1 MELSLRERLK
11 YQVIARAK
19 LPLAEERA
27 ALEGSLLGFVEAAWP
42 SLDPSRYQ
50 PSWVVDAMCEHLQA
64 VTEGQI
70 RRLLINVPPRSG
82 KTLVTSVCFPAW
94 TWARAER
101 SYLSGSQVRF
111 LCGSYN
117 DDLSLQ
123 NSTRQRRLLMSPWFQ
138 RLWAKRVRIT
148 PGQDT
153 KSKFDTIEGGSRIS
167 TSARGSL
174 LGIGGDLI
182 LIDDPHNL
190 TDIESD
196 AERETTRMWWREISS
211 TRLNDPKQSAIVV
224 IMQRLHEDDV
234 SGVILSSDWSPEW
247 THLMIPA
254 EYEWRRHC
262 VTVLDWHDP
271 RGLDDKDEP
280 LVKIQP
286 DGARVPRDSA
296 AQAELEQREGALMWP
311 ERFGPREIARIKAEL
326 GPALSSG
333 RLQQSPSPAKGGL
346 FLREWWELYESPD
359 GKFPPFDHVVASLD
373 SAFTAKEQNDPSA
386 LTIWGVFSLPP
397 SMQEQK
403 QVMASPGSWR
413 GEVLADKR
421 QRVQEMPE
429 GWSANVGKPREHRRI
444 MLIHAWRK
452 HLPFSGPRIEKI
464 PGETRNMYKRRTSE
478 SWGLLEWVEHTCT
491 RFKIDKLLIEAKA
504 SGISAA
510 QELRNR
516 YGFQG
521 WSIETRP
528 VKGDKVARALAV
540 QPLFSQGMVY
550 APSRDW
556 AELVMSEMAMFPAGR
571 FDDLTDSATQAL
583 KYLRDRGWGR
593 TDEEE
598 RQAEIGTVMHRPRL
612 GRLYPC

>member
-1 MELSLRERLK
+1 
-11 YQVIARAK
+11 
-19 LPLAEERA
+19 
-27 ALEGSLLGFVEAAWP
+27 
-42 SLDPSRYQ
+42 
-50 PSWVVDAMCEHLQA
+50 
-64 VTEGQI
+64 
-70 RRLLINVPPRSG
+70 
-82 KTLVTSVCFPAW
+82 
-94 TWARAER
+94 
-101 SYLSGSQVRF
+101 
-111 LCGSYN
+111 
-117 DDLSLQ
+117 
-123 NSTRQRRLLMSPWFQ
+123 
-138 RLWAKRVRIT
+138 
-148 PGQDT
+148 
-153 KSKFDTIEGGSRIS
+153 
-167 TSARGSL
+167 
-174 LGIGGDLI
+174 
-182 LIDDPHNL
+182 
-190 TDIESD
+190 
-196 AERETTRMWWREISS
+196 
-211 TRLNDPKQSAIVV
+211 
-224 IMQRLHEDDV
+224 
-234 SGVILSSDWSPEW
+234 
-247 THLMIPA
+247 MIPA

-262 VTVLDWHDP
+262 VTSLGWHDP
-271 RGLDDKDEP
+271 RGLDQKDEP
-280 LVKIQP
+280 LIAIQP

-296 AQAELEQREGALMWP
+296 AQVELDQREGALMWP
-311 ERFGPREIARIKAEL
+311 ERFGPQEIARIKAEL

-359 GKFPPFDHVVASLD
+359 GKFPPFEHVVASLD

-397 SMQEQK
+397 TMVSRPPMG
-403 QVMASPGSWR
+403 ALPNSWA
-413 GEVLADKR
+413 GEVRADKR

-429 GWSANVGKPREHRRI
+429 GWSANVGKSREHRRI

-464 PGETRNMYKRRTSE
+464 PGETSNMFKRRTSE
-478 SWGLLEWVEHTCT
+478 SWGLLEWVEDTCT

-528 VKGDKVARALAV
+528 VRGDKVARALAV
-540 QPLFSQGMVY
+540 QPMFSQGMIY
-550 APSRDW
+550 APNRDW

-583 KYLRDRGWGR
+583 KYLRDRGWGQ
-593 TDEEE
+593 TDNEE